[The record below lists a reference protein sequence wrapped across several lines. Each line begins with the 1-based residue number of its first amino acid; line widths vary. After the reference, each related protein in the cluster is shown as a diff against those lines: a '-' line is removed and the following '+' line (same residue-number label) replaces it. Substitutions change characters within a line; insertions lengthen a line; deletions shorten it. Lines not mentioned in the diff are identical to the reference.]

1 MKTQISF
8 LLLILMTS
16 LSLQSWSQEGKWSY
30 YLEGTQ
36 IYSISEDRDGNLWM
50 ATSRDKAKNFELIKY
65 DGKNWQKIENC
76 PITNPA
82 VVFAASDNTIW
93 VSSGLCLKN
102 KNDQITWVAKFDGN
116 KWTTYTKDQNLNVKY
131 VLKFYEDSNHRI
143 WILPYHGGVTT
154 YDGNKFEKLSDYRK
168 LNPCITESD
177 DGTIWI
183 GGKELMKYDGK
194 ELTTFPYE
202 GVVSLTTDKD
212 NNLLFGKLAGRVGTY
227 NGSDFSVQKLGGSYY
242 GNRGMAACM
251 IFGILPGL
259 AAGLIHT
266 SIDHFTTV
274 YTDRNKNIWVAARGG
289 GGLFK
294 KSGDTW
300 INYKNDI
307 NKGKKISSITEDK
320 QGNIWIVTMKKT
332 ISSFDGSKWTN
343 YQNIEGLKKIG
354 LDKRAIY
361 PQSVPISLCLA
372 DSKGNIWIATM
383 NGLIKHSPEG
393 GNLSKI
399 DNN

>member
-1 MKTQISF
+1 MKTQILF
-8 LLLILMTS
+8 LLVWLMTS
-16 LSLQSWSQEGKWSY
+16 LSLPSWSQEGKWSY

-50 ATSRDKAKNFELIKY
+50 ATSKDKAKNFELIKY

-76 PITNPA
+76 PIIYPT

-93 VSSGLCLKN
+93 LSSGLYGIKN
-102 KNDQITWVAKFDGN
+102 SNDQTKWVAKFDGN
-116 KWTTYTKDQNLNVKY
+116 KWTTYSQDQNLDVRY
-131 VLKFYEDSNHRI
+131 VLKFFEDSNHRI
-143 WILPYHGGVTT
+143 WILPYFGGVTT
-154 YDGNKFEKLSDYRK
+154 YDGNKFERLRDYVK
-168 LNPCITESD
+168 LNPCITESV
-177 DGTIWI
+177 DGSIWI

-194 ELTTFPYE
+194 KLTIFPYK

-227 NGSDFSVQKLGGSYY
+227 NGSDFSVQKLGGCYY
-242 GNRGMAACM
+242 GNRGMASVM
-251 IFGILPGL
+251 PLGIVLGL

-266 SIDHFTTV
+266 SADHFTTV

-289 GGLFK
+289 GGGLFK

-300 INYKNDI
+300 INYKKDI

-320 QGNIWIVTMKKT
+320 QGNIWIATMKKT

-343 YQNIEGLKKIG
+343 YQNIEGLKKTG
-354 LDKRAIY
+354 LDKRTIY
-361 PQSVPISLCLA
+361 PISVCFA

-383 NGLIKHSPEG
+383 NGLICFTPEAG
-393 GNLSKI
+393 TALSERK
-399 DNN
+399 